1 MSAVSMKALLETG
14 VHFGHRTRKW
24 HPRMKPYIFTERNK
38 IHIIDL
44 QQTIKQI
51 DVAYNLVRDTV
62 AGGGTV
68 LFVGTKRQAQ
78 DAIATEASR
87 AGMPNVTT
95 RWLGGTLT
103 NWRTIKERISE
114 LERLERGRDTGAW
127 DSLVKK
133 ERLMLQRRIDKLEDR
148 LGGIRN
154 MGDLPSMLFVVDV
167 RREENAVKEAN
178 KLGIPVVA
186 MVDTNCDP
194 STIDWVIPANDDAI
208 RAIKLIVGTMANA
221 CLEGDAMRK
230 DGETVP
236 TGGSESTSD
245 TVFALEDDDN
255 LLGESTL
262 RKLSSGELEF
272 EDDGATPAA
281 DAGEG
286 DAAASDESASE

>member
-51 DVAYNLVRDTV
+51 DVAYNLVRDV
-62 AGGGTV
+62 AAGGGTV

-78 DAIATEASR
+78 DAISTEASR
-87 AGMPNVTT
+87 AGMPHVTT

-178 KLGIPVVA
+178 KLGIPVLA

-194 STIDWVIPANDDAI
+194 SNIDWVIPANDDAI

-221 CLEGDAMRK
+221 VLEGEAMRK

-236 TGGSESTSD
+236 TGGSESTSE

-262 RKLSSGELEF
+262 RKLNSGELEF
-272 EDDGATPAA
+272 EGDGEAPAA
-281 DAGEG
+281 DAAEG
-286 DAAASDESASE
+286 DAASSESASE